1 MVTVLLRGGLGNQM
15 FQFAMGMGLAK
26 KNKTTLRLDTVF
38 LKERLPIRN
47 RTYRDY
53 CLDIFTHSNVVSLT
67 GLSRIRNLAPIP
79 GLWLSL
85 DFISIWLL
93 GMTGVQKVIRQKDL
107 GFDPVIGGHRGD
119 LLLFGYWMSENYFAD
134 AEVELRDAFRFAHP
148 LQGEAQNIGEHIKAS
163 NSISL
168 HVRRGDYVSLKSVK
182 SSMGETDVSYYERAL
197 SYLKRKAESTGEET
211 PTVFVFSD
219 DIEWCKQTLRFLVPT
234 VYVDRSTEG
243 PRASYHLQLMSMCRN
258 NIIANSTFSW
268 WGAWLNENPRKIV
281 VAPKR
286 WFAKE
291 VNEDIVP
298 ARWIRL

>member
-15 FQFAMGMGLAK
+15 FQYATGMGVAK
-26 KNKTTLRLDTVF
+26 RNATELRLDTIF

-53 CLDIFTHSNVVSLT
+53 CLDIFSHSSEVSLT
-67 GLSRIRNLAPIP
+67 GLSKIRHIMPIP
-79 GLWLSL
+79 GLWLCL
-85 DFISIWLL
+85 DFL
-93 GMTGVQKVIRQKDL
+93 GIQLRKILGIQKLIRQRDL
-107 GFDPVIGGHRGD
+107 GFDPAVLEYRGD
-119 LLLFGYWMSENYFAD
+119 LILFGYWMSEKFFAD
-134 AEVELRDAFRFAHP
+134 VELELRQAFRFAHP
-148 LQGEAQNIGEHIKAS
+148 LEGEAKEIGKHIKMS
-163 NSISL
+163 NSVSL
-168 HVRRGDYVSLKSVK
+168 HVRRGDYVSLKEVK
-182 SSMGETDVSYYERAL
+182 SSMGETDLSYYERAL
-197 SYLKRKAESTGEET
+197 SYVKEQSDRKEEET

-219 DIEWCKQTLRFLVPT
+219 DIEWCRQALRLPFPT
-234 VYVDRSTEG
+234 VYVAPSSEG

-268 WGAWLNENPRKIV
+268 WGAWLNDNPQKIV

-298 ARWIRL
+298 ARWTRL